1 MKDDLGQARFCKWK
15 ADPREN
21 SFASRLLK
29 EWLQWRCGC
38 TQRVAAMAMASLPST
53 DELEDLVASVFV
65 FMGVENRA
73 APTPPRYNSW
83 RKSANFGGSKPNW
96 IDERHVVWRHLTSGL

>member
-1 MKDDLGQARFCKWK
+1 MKDELGQARFAKWRE
-15 ADPREN
+15 DPREN

-38 TQRVAAMAMASLPST
+38 TQRVAALAMSSLPSDYGL
-53 DELEDLVASVFV
+53 DELVSSVFLS
-65 FMGVENRA
+65 MGVARQA

-83 RKSANFGGSKPNW
+83 RKSANFGGPKPAWTEEPN
-96 IDERHVVWRHLTSGL
+96 IIWRHLPSGL